1 MACDWKDT
9 NLVKGFLEERN
20 PFEHGPVL
28 CNVADGV
35 HAHATVNVDD
45 AEVIGDNILSKM
57 VEVNADEFSFKWK
70 DQAVTLASK
79 SAIKVDGEA
88 VQIDPQLLFQ
98 RLTVAGNNNLEDSMK
113 YELCTFPPALFE
125 SQDLLN
131 QPQKANFAEAIWSNI
146 TKEEVVIP
154 KLVQYVVDGGALLH
168 HIPWTHG
175 STFGNIL
182 DSYSDYVVKKYGKAT
197 IVFDGYCGASTK
209 DMTHRRRAKGRKGPT
224 VSFTKEMCLTV
235 AKDVFLSDPQ
245 NKQNFLQLL
254 GDNPQMTGCDVF
266 HATSDADVLI
276 VQKAIESADNQDT
289 TLVGDDTD
297 LLVLLL
303 YHTKLT
309 SYNLFFAPEP
319 RKNAKKR
326 VWDIKKAFHLHALLG
341 CDSTSRLFVIGKG
354 AVLKKF

>member
-1 MACDWKDT
+1 MARDWKDT

-57 VEVNADEFSFKWK
+57 VEVNADEFSFKRK

-175 STFGNIL
+175 ST
-182 DSYSDYVVKKYGKAT
+182 
-197 IVFDGYCGASTK
+197 
-209 DMTHRRRAKGRKGPT
+209 
-224 VSFTKEMCLTV
+224 
-235 AKDVFLSDPQ
+235 
-245 NKQNFLQLL
+245 
-254 GDNPQMTGCDVF
+254 
-266 HATSDADVLI
+266 
-276 VQKAIESADNQDT
+276 
-289 TLVGDDTD
+289 
-297 LLVLLL
+297 
-303 YHTKLT
+303 
-309 SYNLFFAPEP
+309 
-319 RKNAKKR
+319 
-326 VWDIKKAFHLHALLG
+326 
-341 CDSTSRLFVIGKG
+341 
-354 AVLKKF
+354 